1 MADAL
6 VSTIL
11 EQMMTIARHQVLIKR
26 RLVMLACMHAKAFL
40 YSRTI
45 VFRTIR
51 VIFCQR
57 FLIIFQQFANSF
69 LLIVLSAFLFFEAR

>member
-69 LLIVLSAFLFFEAR
+69 LLILSAFLFFEAR